1 MTIEF
6 INKIITVLQTVEQ
19 TELVQ
24 NEIKRL
30 EALIN
35 TFQ

>member
-6 INKIITVLQTVEQ
+6 INKIITLLQTVDP
-19 TELVQ
+19 TEFVQ

-35 TFQ
+35 NFQ